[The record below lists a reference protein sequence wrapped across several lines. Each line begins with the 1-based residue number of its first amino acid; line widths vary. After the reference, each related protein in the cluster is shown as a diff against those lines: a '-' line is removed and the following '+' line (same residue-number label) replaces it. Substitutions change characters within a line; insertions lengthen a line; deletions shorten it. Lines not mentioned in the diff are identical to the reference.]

1 VLKSNRFL
9 EKIGKP
15 VEKTDRTKMRKTT
28 LTPRSPSRS
37 KSKPALKTK
46 VLIVEDDIVIARDIE
61 NILLRLDYDVSTLVT
76 SGARVIKKIVDENPD
91 LVLMDIMFQDKV
103 RGIDIAR
110 RVRERIDVPIVYLTA
125 HSEKAI
131 IKKAKITEP
140 YGYLIKPVAERD
152 LEITIEM
159 ALHRHTMEMKFKER
173 MEKALHE
180 SEARYGQLV
189 ENISEGIVMQ
199 NQKGIITYANK
210 RFLDMLGY
218 SEDEVLGKPITRF
231 LGGGLLKRR
240 EVQEAAE
247 GDEFR
252 KATEVSWK
260 RKDGDRIFTIL
271 SPQNIYNDKDQLRG
285 RVSVLT
291 DITDR
296 RRAEQELHRSR
307 ELLRRL
313 SQHLQTI
320 KEKESKRIAR
330 EIHDEL
336 GQQLTALKMD
346 LSWIASKVEPDDE
359 DAKRFLKK
367 INDMSSLVDNTIQTV
382 QKISAELRP
391 GLLDDLGLVP
401 ALEWLAQEFENQT
414 NVHCGLQFHCEMVDL
429 DPDCSTA
436 IFRISQEA
444 LTNVYRHAKATK
456 VAISLK
462 EEEGDLVLKIKDNGK
477 GITADEVFG
486 STSLGLMGMRERV
499 RPFGGAVNISGKQK
513 KGTTLIVTLP
523 VDRVFKS

>member
-1 VLKSNRFL
+1 M
-9 EKIGKP
+9 
-15 VEKTDRTKMRKTT
+15 TMQ
-28 LTPRSPSRS
+28 
-37 KSKPALKTK
+37 KSKMHSTKTK
-46 VLIVEDDIVIARDIE
+46 PKANTKKKILIVEDDILIARDIE
-61 NILLRLDYDVSTLVT
+61 KILLSLDYIVSVIVS
-76 SGARVIKKIVDENPD
+76 SGKRLITRVVNENPD
-91 LVLMDIMFQDKV
+91 LILMDIMFQDEV

-110 RVRERIDVPIVYLTA
+110 KVRERLDAPIVYLTA
-125 HSEKAI
+125 HSEETI
-131 IKKAKITEP
+131 IKRAKITEP
-140 YGYLIKPVAERD
+140 FGYLLKPIAERD

-159 ALHRHTMEMKFKER
+159 ALHRHAMEKKLKDR
-173 MEKALHE
+173 MEKSLDE
-180 SEARYGQLV
+180 SEDRYRQLV

-199 NQKGIITYANK
+199 NQKGVITYANK
-210 RFLDMLGY
+210 RFLDMIGY
-218 SEDEVLGKPITRF
+218 TEEEVLGKPITRF

-240 EVQEAAE
+240 EVQEAAQEDE
-247 GDEFR
+247 GR

-260 RKDGDRIFTIL
+260 RKDGDRVFTIL

-296 RRAEQELHRSR
+296 RQAERELHRSR
-307 ELLRRL
+307 ELLRML
-313 SQHLQTI
+313 SRHLQTI
-320 KEKESKRIAR
+320 REKESKRIAR

-346 LSWIASKVEPDDE
+346 LSWIASKVDPDDE
-359 DAKRFLKK
+359 DAKKFLQK
-367 INDMSSLVDNTIQTV
+367 INAMSGLVNKTIQTV

-414 NVHCGLQFHCEMVDL
+414 SVQCKLQLHCEMVDL

-456 VAISLK
+456 VTISLQ
-462 EEEGDLVLKIKDNGK
+462 EDMDDLILKIKDNGI
-477 GITADEVFG
+477 GIDADEVFG
-486 STSLGLMGMRERV
+486 STSLGLLGMRERV
-499 RPFGGAVNISGKQK
+499 RPFGGAVNITGKHK
-513 KGTTLIVTLP
+513 RGTSLTVSLP
-523 VDRVFKS
+523 IDRVFKS

>member
-1 VLKSNRFL
+1 
-9 EKIGKP
+9 
-15 VEKTDRTKMRKTT
+15 MQ
-28 LTPRSPSRS
+28 
-37 KSKPALKTK
+37 KSKMSITKTK
-46 VLIVEDDIVIARDIE
+46 SKAKILIVEDDILIARDIE
-61 NILLRLDYDVSTLVT
+61 RILLGLDYEVSTLVT
-76 SGARVIKKIVDENPD
+76 SGARIITRIVNEKPD
-91 LVLMDIMFQDKV
+91 LILMDIMFQDKV

-110 RVRERIDVPIVYLTA
+110 SVRERIDVPIVYLTA

-140 YGYLIKPVAERD
+140 FGYLLKPIAERD

-159 ALHRHTMEMKFKER
+159 ALHRHTMEKKLKER
-173 MEKALHE
+173 MEIELHE
-180 SEARYGQLV
+180 SESRYRQLV
-189 ENISEGIVMQ
+189 ENIGEGIVMQ
-199 NQKGIITYANK
+199 NQKGVITYANK
-210 RFLDMLGY
+210 RFLDMIGY
-218 SEDEVLGKPITRF
+218 TEDEVLGKPITRF

-240 EVQEAAE
+240 EVQEAAQE
-247 GDEFR
+247 DEFR

-260 RKDGDRIFTIL
+260 RKDGDRVFTIL
-271 SPQNIYNDKDQLRG
+271 SPQNIYNDKDKLKG

-296 RRAEQELHRSR
+296 RQAEKELHRSR
-307 ELLRRL
+307 ELLRML

-359 DAKRFLKK
+359 DAKRFLLK
-367 INDMSSLVDNTIQTV
+367 INAMSSLVDKTIQAV

-414 NVHCGLQFHCEMVDL
+414 NVQCRLQLHCEMVDL

-456 VAISLK
+456 VTISLQ
-462 EEEGDLVLKIKDNGK
+462 EDMDDLVLKIKDNGK
-477 GITADEVFG
+477 GISADEVFG
-486 STSLGLMGMRERV
+486 STSLGLLGMRERV
-499 RPFGGAVNISGKQK
+499 RSFGGAVNITGEPK
-513 KGTTLIVTLP
+513 KGTTLMVTLP

>member
-1 VLKSNRFL
+1 MQ
-9 EKIGKP
+9 KP
-15 VEKTDRTKMRKTT
+15 KMRN
-28 LTPRSPSRS
+28 S
-37 KSKPALKTK
+37 KSKSKTK
-46 VLIVEDDIVIARDIE
+46 VLIVEDDILIAKDIE
-61 NILLRLDYDVSTLVT
+61 NILLRLEYAVSTLIT
-76 SGARVIKKIVDENPD
+76 SGDRVITRIVNENPD
-91 LVLMDIMFQDKV
+91 LILMDIMFQDKV
-103 RGIDIAR
+103 RGIEIAR
-110 RVRERIDVPIVYLTA
+110 KVRERIDVPIVYLTA
-125 HSEKAI
+125 HSEKTI
-131 IKKAKITEP
+131 VKKAKITEP
-140 YGYLIKPVAERD
+140 FGYLIKPIAERD

-159 ALHRHTMEMKFKER
+159 ALHRHRMEMKFKER

-180 SEARYGQLV
+180 SEDRYRQLV

-199 NQKGIITYANK
+199 NQKGVITYANK
-210 RFLDMLGY
+210 RFLDMIGY
-218 SEDEVLGKPITRF
+218 TEEEVLGKPITRF

-240 EVQEAAE
+240 ELQEASKE
-247 GDEFR
+247 NDIR
-252 KATEVSWK
+252 RATEVSWK

-271 SPQNIYNDKDQLRG
+271 SPKNIYDEKDQLKG

-296 RRAEQELHRSR
+296 RQAEKDLHRSR
-307 ELLRRL
+307 ELLRML
-313 SQHLQTI
+313 SRHLQTI
-320 KEKESKRIAR
+320 REKESKRIAR

-346 LSWIASKVEPDDE
+346 LSWISSKVDPDDE
-359 DAKRFLKK
+359 DAKKFLQK
-367 INDMSSLVDNTIQTV
+367 INAMSSLVDNTIQTV

-414 NVHCGLQFHCEMVDL
+414 NVQCRLQLHCEMVDL

-444 LTNVYRHAKATK
+444 LTNVYKHAKATR
-456 VAISLK
+456 VNISLK
-462 EEEGDLVLKIKDNGK
+462 EENDDLVLKIKDNGK

-499 RPFGGAVNISGKQK
+499 RPFGGAVNISGKPK
-513 KGTTLIVTLP
+513 KGTTLMVTLP
-523 VDRVFKS
+523 VERVFKP

>member
-1 VLKSNRFL
+1 MQ
-9 EKIGKP
+9 KP
-15 VEKTDRTKMRKTT
+15 KMRN
-28 LTPRSPSRS
+28 S
-37 KSKPALKTK
+37 KSKSKTK
-46 VLIVEDDIVIARDIE
+46 VLIVEDDILIAKDIE
-61 NILLRLDYDVSTLVT
+61 NILLRLEYAVSTLIT
-76 SGARVIKKIVDENPD
+76 SGDRVITRIVNENPD
-91 LVLMDIMFQDKV
+91 LILMDIMFQDKV
-103 RGIDIAR
+103 RGIEIAR
-110 RVRERIDVPIVYLTA
+110 KVRERIDVPIVYLTA
-125 HSEKAI
+125 HSEKTI
-131 IKKAKITEP
+131 VKKAKITEP
-140 YGYLIKPVAERD
+140 FGYLIKPIAERD

-159 ALHRHTMEMKFKER
+159 ALHRHRMEMKFKER

-180 SEARYGQLV
+180 SEDRYRQLV

-199 NQKGIITYANK
+199 NQKGVITYANK
-210 RFLDMLGY
+210 RFLDMIGY
-218 SEDEVLGKPITRF
+218 TEEEVLGKPITRF

-240 EVQEAAE
+240 ELQEASKE
-247 GDEFR
+247 NDIR
-252 KATEVSWK
+252 RATEVSWK

-271 SPQNIYNDKDQLRG
+271 SPKNIYNEKDQLKG

-296 RRAEQELHRSR
+296 RQAEKDLHRSR
-307 ELLRRL
+307 ELLRML
-313 SQHLQTI
+313 SRHLQTI
-320 KEKESKRIAR
+320 REKESKRIAR

-346 LSWIASKVEPDDE
+346 LSWISSKVDPDDE
-359 DAKRFLKK
+359 DAKKFLQK
-367 INDMSSLVDNTIQTV
+367 INAMSSLVDNTIQTV

-414 NVHCGLQFHCEMVDL
+414 NVQCRLQLHCEMVDL

-444 LTNVYRHAKATK
+444 LTNVYKHAKATR
-456 VAISLK
+456 VNISLK
-462 EEEGDLVLKIKDNGK
+462 EENDDLVLKIKDNGK

-499 RPFGGAVNISGKQK
+499 RPFGGAVNISGKPK
-513 KGTTLIVTLP
+513 KGTTLMVTLP
-523 VDRVFKS
+523 VERVYKP

>member
-1 VLKSNRFL
+1 
-9 EKIGKP
+9 
-15 VEKTDRTKMRKTT
+15 MRKTT
-28 LTPRSPSRS
+28 S
-37 KSKPALKTK
+37 KTTSKTNTKTK
-46 VLIVEDDIVIARDIE
+46 VLIVEDDILIAKDIE
-61 NILLRLDYDVSTLVT
+61 KILLSLDYAVSTLIT
-76 SGARVIKKIVDENPD
+76 SSARIITKIVNENPD
-91 LVLMDIMFQDKV
+91 LILMDIMFQDKV

-110 RVRERIDVPIVYLTA
+110 KVRERIDVPIVYLTA
-125 HSEKAI
+125 HSEKNI

-140 YGYLIKPVAERD
+140 FGYLLKPIAERD
-152 LEITIEM
+152 LEITIEI

-180 SEARYGQLV
+180 SEDRYRQLV

-199 NQKGIITYANK
+199 NQKGVITYANK
-210 RFLDMLGY
+210 RFLDMIGY
-218 SEDEVLGKPITRF
+218 TEDEVLGKPITRF

-240 EVQEAAE
+240 EVQEAAQQ
-247 GDEFR
+247 DELR

-291 DITDR
+291 DITNR
-296 RRAEQELHRSR
+296 RQAEKELHRSR
-307 ELLRRL
+307 ELLRKL

-346 LSWIASKVEPDDE
+346 LSWISSKVEPVDE
-359 DAKRFLKK
+359 DAKKFLKK
-367 INDMSSLVDNTIQTV
+367 INAMSSLVDNTIQTV

-414 NVHCGLQFHCEMVDL
+414 NVECRLQLHCEMVDL

-456 VAISLK
+456 VNISLK
-462 EEEGDLVLKIKDNGK
+462 EEDGNLILRIKDNGK

-499 RPFGGAVNISGKQK
+499 RPFGGAVNITGKPK
-513 KGTTLIVTLP
+513 KGTTLMVTLP